1 MHLTSDQSLT
11 LVFEVMDDDE
21 MTYNV
26 DENVSLS
33 WSGVTVE
40 SVSREK
46 IGDAYTFTLDIDISD
61 PGMLNGRFWAKDCHG
76 LTSSVVELNYE
87 LIRIDGFEYQEKAPG
102 ESEFH
107 SLVDYHFCWKEN

>member
-1 MHLTSDQSLT
+1 MHLTSEQSLT

-46 IGDAYTFTLDIDISD
+46 RGDAYTFTLDIDISD
-61 PGMLNGRFWAKDCHG
+61 PGMLNGRF
-76 LTSSVVELNYE
+76 
-87 LIRIDGFEYQEKAPG
+87 
-102 ESEFH
+102 
-107 SLVDYHFCWKEN
+107 

>member
-46 IGDAYTFTLDIDISD
+46 EEVLIHLLWILIY
-61 PGMLNGRFWAKDCHG
+61 
-76 LTSSVVELNYE
+76 LTQ
-87 LIRIDGFEYQEKAPG
+87 GG
-102 ESEFH
+102 
-107 SLVDYHFCWKEN
+107 